1 MEKNITLSS
10 NESYRLKPRNDH
22 LTSTEQSTTNLY
34 GSSSEKKVN
43 SIKKLNLTVTI
54 MTTATSM
61 ITPTENISGINSKD
75 GVIPTK
81 NDYPIEKFSTK
92 DPVGSDTKILRTK
105 NISETSSIFSTQV
118 SSIEPQFSTE
128 QTYQTHKKGDDW
140 KIFVYILLPISTFII
155 LISLIGSIIRKKF
168 HRRNFF
174 QSNDVHLDC
183 NYDSQIIQMLIE
195 RKYLLCR
202 KNLDLHGFINE
213 GNYGCVHKA
222 ILNIGNNKKEVAVK
236 NLKTGKFW

>member
-128 QTYQTHKKGDDW
+128 QTYQIHKKET
-140 KIFVYILLPISTFII
+140 I
-155 LISLIGSIIRKKF
+155 
-168 HRRNFF
+168 
-174 QSNDVHLDC
+174 
-183 NYDSQIIQMLIE
+183 
-195 RKYLLCR
+195 RKYLCIYFSLFQH
-202 KNLDLHGFINE
+202 LL
-213 GNYGCVHKA
+213 Y
-222 ILNIGNNKKEVAVK
+222 
-236 NLKTGKFW
+236 